1 MRMITV
7 TFNNTIGYIMKDNNN
22 TIAMVLILVA
32 IVAIVFGPLALIWA
46 INTLFG
52 LTIEYGF
59 LQWLAA
65 FILAGAVKAN
75 VTVNKS

>member
-1 MRMITV
+1 MKMITV
-7 TFNNTIGYIMKDNNN
+7 TFNNTLGYIMKNN
-22 TIAMVLILVA
+22 TIAMFLILVA
-32 IVAIVFGPLALIWA
+32 IITIIFGPLALIWS

-65 FILAGAVKAN
+65 LVLAGAVKSN
-75 VTVNKS
+75 VNVSKS